1 VTHPRITNVALLL
14 AALSAAGCNVV
25 RWQQAALVGD
35 LRARG
40 LRAADADVGGAT
52 VHHWHRGGEG
62 TPVLLLHGF
71 GTPALWQWSRQLQ
84 ALEGRPLVLPDLLY
98 FGGSTGTGDFS
109 LDAQVT
115 AVSGLIDQLGYAR
128 VDVVGI
134 SYGGLVAYELAAARP
149 DRVRRLVMI
158 DSPGRA
164 YTRADLRRLRARWG
178 VRRVEDLFVPRTD
191 AATRRLVA
199 LAYADPP
206 WMPDFLLSQ
215 IRDVFYRD
223 PEALRAVLRALVS
236 DLERLR
242 QRPDPVAPT
251 LIVWGREDA
260 VFPLPL
266 GRRLGA
272 RLGPRA
278 RLLVIDDAAH
288 APNVEHPEEVNA
300 ALRRFLR

>member
-1 VTHPRITNVALLL
+1 
-14 AALSAAGCNVV
+14 
-25 RWQQAALVGD
+25 
-35 LRARG
+35 
-40 LRAADADVGGAT
+40 
-52 VHHWHRGGEG
+52 
-62 TPVLLLHGF
+62 
-71 GTPALWQWSRQLQ
+71 
-84 ALEGRPLVLPDLLY
+84 
-98 FGGSTGTGDFS
+98 
-109 LDAQVT
+109 
-115 AVSGLIDQLGYAR
+115 
-128 VDVVGI
+128 
-134 SYGGLVAYELAAARP
+134 
-149 DRVRRLVMI
+149 M
-158 DSPGRA
+158 
-164 YTRADLRRLRARWG
+164 
-178 VRRVEDLFVPRTD
+178 PRTD